1 VNLTPDTN
9 VLVRLVVDD
18 DAEQGLMAVEM
29 LERASQIAISV
40 HALCEMVWV
49 LRGRYGMGRAE
60 IAVAI
65 RGLIG
70 AGNVVANRPAIEA
83 GLSLLEAGGD
93 FADGVIAFEGRWLGG
108 GTFASFDKSAVKL
121 LEGQGNAAL
130 LIS

>member
-1 VNLTPDTN
+1 MRITPDTN

-18 DAEQGLMAVEM
+18 DAAQGLIAVEM

-49 LRGRYGMGRAE
+49 LRGRYGMARAD
-60 IAVAI
+60 IAGAI

-70 AGNVVANRPAIEA
+70 AGNVVVNRPAIEA
-83 GLSLLEAGGD
+83 GLALLEAGGD

-108 GTFASFDKSAVKL
+108 DTFASFDKSAVRL

-130 LIS
+130 LLA